1 MTLPTLCLDFDGVI
15 HRYGSGWQDGTIYDD
30 VTENFFWWA
39 EKAREHFRLVIYS
52 SRSATPEGIAAM
64 KSWLLEQRKN
74 LVVTSHELKHLPDA
88 DLLDWFEFADTKPP
102 AFATI
107 DDRAIRFNG
116 DWEEKFLDPVRILN
130 MKTWLDYANKF
141 RTSPTAPARAS
152 DLNRVSL
159 EEARGPVPPKPRWD
173 DQSASPGRIVLFWK
187 SGIGHPSPALI
198 TRVQSDT
205 VVNMYVFPEDGTEAY
220 AINNIVR
227 APNPLDPLAHT
238 WTWPPRL

>member
-1 MTLPTLCLDFDGVI
+1 MSLPILCLDWDGVI

-30 VTENFFWWA
+30 VTDGFFQWA
-39 EKAREHFRLVIYS
+39 EKAREHFRLVVYS

-74 LVVTSHELKHLPDA
+74 LVVASHELKHLPDA

-116 DWEEKFLDPVRILN
+116 DWSDTFLVPERILK
-130 MKTWLDYANKF
+130 MKPWTYYVNKF
-141 RTSPTAPARAS
+141 RANQSASAPI
-152 DLNRVSL
+152 VS
-159 EEARGPVPPKPRWD
+159 PKPRWD

-227 APNPLDPLAHT
+227 APNPFDPLAHT

>member
-1 MTLPTLCLDFDGVI
+1 MSLPILCLDFDGVV

-39 EKAREHFRLVIYS
+39 EKAREHFRLVVYS

-116 DWEEKFLDPVRILN
+116 DWSDTFLVPERILK
-130 MKTWLDYANKF
+130 MKPWTYYVNKF
-141 RTSPTAPARAS
+141 RVNPSVPLHRGAGTPVTAT
-152 DLNRVSL
+152 
-159 EEARGPVPPKPRWD
+159 EGQPRY
-173 DQSASPGRIVLFWK
+173 DQSATPGRIVLFWK

-198 TRVQSDT
+198 TRAQSDT